1 MIDLTAT
8 GTILRPQSD
17 TPFRTVANNG
27 CLEGDVQM
35 ATAGT
40 TRSSVLLRVLGWIA
54 RRFAGGRAEG
64 LSFGGGLSML
74 PDRSLFPLFRDGLD
88 PVPAVGSLRERSPV
102 SRLPVPL
109 GIRAWLVTGYEPVR
123 AVLGNA
129 DGFSNDF
136 GRFAARIGLTAAQ
149 EPGGLGMTDPPM
161 HTRLRR
167 LVTPEFTMHRL
178 ARLQPRIDVIVAE
191 RLEAMSRIS
200 GPVDLW
206 QEFALPVPTLT
217 ICELLGV
224 PYADRESVQR
234 FSTARFDLGGGAYA
248 PLDAIGESRAYL
260 LDLVGRQRREPG
272 DGLIGSLIRDHGGEL
287 DDRELAGLADGVL
300 TGGLETSASMLA
312 LGALVLMT
320 QPELADPLR
329 SGEPADALVEELLR
343 YLTVV
348 QVAFPRFAVRDL
360 EVAGVPIKAGDVVMC
375 SLSAADRDGVLGPGM
390 DRIEVGRPTSRSH
403 LAFGHG
409 LHRCVGAELARM
421 ELRTAYPALVR
432 RFPAMRPAVDPAS
445 LPTRRASIVFGL
457 DALPVTL
464 DPGLPDITPESD

>member
-1 MIDLTAT
+1 MQIAS
-8 GTILRPQSD
+8 G
-17 TPFRTVANNG
+17 
-27 CLEGDVQM
+27 
-35 ATAGT
+35 GT
-40 TRSSVLLRVLGWIA
+40 TSPSIRLRLLGWVA
-54 RRFAGGRAEG
+54 RRFAGKAGAVSLEG
-64 LSFGGGLSML
+64 TLSML
-74 PDRSLFPLFRDGLD
+74 PDISLFPLFRDGLD
-88 PVPAVGSLRERSPV
+88 PVAEVGRLREQSPV

-123 AVLGNA
+123 AVLGST
-129 DGFSNDF
+129 DDFSNDF
-136 GRFAARIGLTAAQ
+136 GRFAARVGLTAGQ
-149 EPGGLGMTDPPM
+149 EPGGLGMADPPV

-167 LVTPEFTMHRL
+167 LVTPEFTMRRL
-178 ARLQPRIDVIVAE
+178 ARLQPRIEAIVAE
-191 RLEAMSRIS
+191 RLEAMARID
-200 GPVDLW
+200 GPVDLLH
-206 QEFALPVPTLT
+206 EFALPVPALA

-224 PYADRESVQR
+224 PYADRALVQR
-234 FSTARFDLGGGAYA
+234 FSTARFDLGDGAYA
-248 PLDAIGESRAYL
+248 PLDAINDSRAYL
-260 LDLVGRQRREPG
+260 RGLVADQRRNPG
-272 DGLIGSLIRDHGGEL
+272 EGLIGSLIRDHGDEL

-360 EVAGVPIKAGDVVMC
+360 EVAGVSIKAGDVVMC

-390 DRIEVGRPTSRSH
+390 DRIDVGRPTSRSH

-432 RFPAMRPAVDPAS
+432 RFPAMRPAIDPAS

-457 DALPVTL
+457 DALPVIL
-464 DPGLPDITPESD
+464 APPTP